1 MTVMVWIDLNLFASL
16 KKIVR
21 IACLTFSTILL
32 TFSHVQAHKVNVFAW
47 VEGETVHVESKF
59 SGGRKPVAATVEVYD
74 SEDRLLLKSE
84 TDDKGKLVF
93 KAPQKTAMRI
103 VLIAGMGHRG
113 EWKLSPTDFD
123 NSDLPSIATT
133 SESLKQGSLPAK
145 MSANSRMEEPTHAQG
160 PSDVATECVTSDEI
174 RSMVEDTLDAK
185 LKPVMK
191 TLVDMNQRGPTM
203 TDVFG
208 GIGYILGLIGV
219 AAYIR
224 SKRRNS

>member
-1 MTVMVWIDLNLFASL
+1 MTVMVWIDLNLFAHL

-21 IACLTFSTILL
+21 IACLTLSTILL

-123 NSDLPSIATT
+123 NSELPSIATT
-133 SESLKQGSLPAK
+133 SLPLKQGSLPAK
-145 MSANSRMEEPTHAQG
+145 MPANSRMEKPTHAQG

-191 TLVDMNQRGPTM
+191 TLVDMNQKGPTM

>member
-1 MTVMVWIDLNLFASL
+1 M
-16 KKIVR
+16 KIMR
-21 IACLTFSTILL
+21 IACFAFLTILL
-32 TFSHVQAHKVNVFAW
+32 AFSHVQAHKVNVFAW
-47 VEGETVHVESKF
+47 VEGDTVHVESKF

-74 SEDRLLLKSE
+74 SKDRLLLKSE
-84 TDDKGKLVF
+84 TDEKGKLAF

-113 EWKLSPTDFD
+113 EWNLSPSDFD
-123 NSDLPSIATT
+123 STNSSSIAT
-133 SESLKQGSLPAK
+133 ESQPIKESSHPAD
-145 MSANSRMEEPTHAQG
+145 MSANSRLENPTHIQH
-160 PSDVATECVTSDEI
+160 PPDVATECVTADEI
-174 RSMVEDTLDAK
+174 RSMVEDTVDAK

-191 TLVDMNQRGPTM
+191 TLVDMSQKGPTM

-224 SKRRNS
+224 SKHRKS